1 MSVCGLQYSLQISG
15 DCNNSGSGGFT
26 LSITGNAPD
35 YVIQYISPTTDVVYL
50 GNGVTEYTTNSL
62 SSGTYVFEIY
72 DACVIS
78 DPSLVSL
85 FISSGTSVTCTG
97 IQNTNNSLRN
107 GAITAQTS
115 TIFGTPLFYLYDET
129 NGYIKSGSS
138 VVNSF
143 IFQNLSG
150 GTYYVIGNDGGGCT
164 GRSESVIIKSSS
176 TFNFGFYIVDDSGCG
191 RNTGKVFVTGL
202 TGNDPYT
209 YLWGNGATTSSISG
223 LTSGNYRV
231 TVTDKDGVVV
241 TKQATVN
248 SVPKLGYV
256 NAVITP
262 PSCYADDGTI
272 NFIISGGTAP
282 YNYEL
287 SNGEAS
293 VSFLQNI
300 VIPNVTSGY
309 YTMTV
314 TDAGSCVIRQ
324 KFSVLAPKGFSVVS
338 INKRNT
344 ICGTNQGL
352 IQIQLVGGSPNY
364 TYVLTDENNK
374 QVTFTSSSP
383 SQVFSNL
390 YSGVYTLNI
399 SDLGPCTYSEVIEIE
414 STTSFSINYEVTDTT
429 CDNEFGSVTVEILGD
444 GLPPY
449 TYMLSGQPKVT
460 KNSKTN
466 TFSNLKEGTYL
477 LSVTD
482 SSGCTENQNL
492 SVNST
497 TKLNFNLFTQ
507 KTKSGNDGKIDLY
520 ITDGTPPFT
529 VTWGDNVSEQT
540 GTTIS
545 NLSAGTYSVTVSDA
559 NGCTQYRTAN
569 VDGQNLI
576 SSYQTY
582 NICNSNIVDS
592 GEVTK
597 KGLQQM
603 LSEGFYD
610 LTIGDNNCVLNQAIF
625 TAIVNLSGVTT
636 STSFYTTESLNDFPP
651 DNDFY
656 NVVEQILSSIPG
668 IDNVIFNSNTNQVT
682 INTGCQNQ
690 TISLQDFDI
699 TVSVNIN
706 YDITCQSC
714 GGTSIPASYPLV
726 VTDSSIYGFDPENG
740 TFVSLPQSDEYT
752 NALGIAINSSE
763 TKLWVLNIDGQTIF
777 EYDVNSLVPY
787 DIEYN
792 RSITLSSTV
801 SRDLISIDSTT
812 LYSAND
818 NSSYLASI
826 DITNG
831 NITNGIFLSVIPFTV
846 VNYSMLINSLNNIIV
861 ITNDIDGF
869 LYLRQYDKTGPLQVE
884 ISLPAT
890 VGYTMYEHNSVFYL
904 VDLGNYQVYSILT
917 SSPYTLTPEFTID
930 PPVTTNIFIMSQINT
945 YVTTN
950 FT

>member
-15 DCNNSGSGGFT
+15 DCDNSGSGGFT

-72 DACVIS
+72 DSCVIS

-85 FISSGTSVTCTG
+85 FISSGTSVTCTD
-97 IQNTNNSLRN
+97 IQNTTNSLRN

-176 TFNFGFYIVDDSGCG
+176 TFDYGFYIVDDSGCG

-202 TGNDPYT
+202 TGSDPYS
-209 YLWGNGATTSSISG
+209 YFWGNGATTSSISG

-248 SVPKLGYV
+248 SAPKLGYV

-262 PSCYADDGTI
+262 PSCYSDDGTI

-287 SNGEAS
+287 SNGES
-293 VSFLQNI
+293 SISFLQNI
-300 VIPNVTSGY
+300 VIPDVASGY

-314 TDAGSCVIRQ
+314 TDAGSCVIIQ
-324 KFSVLAPKGFSVVS
+324 KFSVLAPRGFSVVS

-414 STTSFSINYEVTDTT
+414 STTSFSLNYEVTDTT

-492 SVNST
+492 SVDST

-507 KTKSGNDGKIDLY
+507 KTRSGNDGKIDLY
-520 ITDGTPPFT
+520 ITDGTPPFI

-545 NLSAGTYSVTVSDA
+545 NLSAGTYSVTVSDS

-569 VDGQNLI
+569 VDGQSLI

-582 NICNSNIVDS
+582 NICDSNIADS

-625 TAIVNLSGVTT
+625 TAIVDLSGITT
-636 STSFYTTESLNDFPP
+636 STAFYTTESLNEYPS

-668 IDNVIFNSNTNQVT
+668 IDNVVFNSNTNQVT

-699 TVSVNIN
+699 TVSVNIF
-706 YDITCQSC
+706 YDITCESC
-714 GGTSIPASYPLV
+714 DGVSILGFFPNV
-726 VTDSSIYGFDPENG
+726 ITDGLIYGYDPENNI
-740 TFVSLPQSDEYT
+740 FIPLPESDKYT
-752 NALGIAINSSE
+752 TAIGIARDNSNS
-763 TKLWVLNIDGQTIF
+763 KVWVLNNGGLEIF
-777 EYDVNSLVPY
+777 EYDVSSLTPY
-787 DIEYN
+787 VIDYN
-792 RSITLSSTV
+792 RTITLSTQV
-801 SRDLISIDSTT
+801 SGDLIWIDSTT
-812 LYSAND
+812 LLSSND
-818 NSSYLASI
+818 SSNYLASI
-826 DITNG
+826 DISTG
-831 NITNGIFLSVIPFTV
+831 TVSNGIFLSTTPFTIL
-846 VNYSMLINSLNNIIV
+846 NDSMLVNSLGNIIV
-861 ITNDIDGF
+861 ITNDVDGF
-869 LYLRQYDKTGPLQVE
+869 QYLRQYDQAGNLLVQV
-884 ISLPAT
+884 SLPAT
-890 VGYTMYEHNSVFYL
+890 IGYTMYEYNSVFYL
-904 VDLGNYQVYSILT
+904 VDLSNYQVYSILT
-917 SSPYTLTPEFTID
+917 SSPYTLTAEFILST
-930 PPVTTNIFIMSQINT
+930 PTTTNSFIMSQINT